1 MLGSLQVWFLKAGAA
16 SCMAALQSAAANV
29 RLRLGCR
36 EEKGQFSEVEAPP
49 PAPHPV
55 YLMNSGIG
63 DLFAAVGI

>member
-1 MLGSLQVWFLKAGAA
+1 
-16 SCMAALQSAAANV
+16 MAALQSAAVNV

-55 YLMNSGIG
+55 YLLNSGIG